1 MFVSYNWFLADY
13 HKVSPLEKTRSK
25 VVSYHF
31 AVAQKYSVDPRGRHN
46 ILNGINAFCMMLK
59 NGFWSS
65 GKELLYLTL
74 YGKTKKNFSEL

>member
-59 NGFWSS
+59 NGQLLGDEQ
-65 GKELLYLTL
+65 GKILKICPAIFQHYV
-74 YGKTKKNFSEL
+74 